1 MGAFALEHVDLDD
14 PAIAVAVLS
23 GELDL
28 TNVGELVEE
37 LEDLTAGRAL
47 VLDLNRLL
55 FIDSAAL
62 HALFRLARS
71 RAGEGLAVVIEPGA
85 PVAATLAIVDFRQ
98 AATVVES
105 RDEAFSA
112 FVRS

>member
-1 MGAFALEHVDLDD
+1 VGAFALEHVDLDD

-105 RDEAFSA
+105 RDETFSA